1 MAIQVQKNLA
11 DIGIQGDLQV
21 LNFNAILDKLTKR
34 NWDCYVGGFSGGG
47 VEPHSSF
54 NIWSSSGGLH
64 QFNQGPQLGEP
75 PIKGWEVSDWEKE
88 IDRLFVEGVRELD
101 ETKRKEIYAKFQQI
115 SQEQVPFIYLVSK
128 LSFQAVRDR
137 VENLKF
143 SALGGAFW
151 NLYELKVAQ
160 K

>member
-1 MAIQVQKNLA
+1 M
-11 DIGIQGDLQV
+11 
-21 LNFNAILDKLTKR
+21 
-34 NWDCYVGGFSGGG
+34 
-47 VEPHSSF
+47 
-54 NIWSSSGGLH
+54 H

-75 PIKGWEVSDWEKE
+75 PIKNWEVSDWEKE